1 MVKHFVKNNE
11 LMVNKFALLLLF
23 FCCLNIHSQNF
34 EGMLVYSIKYESK
47 SSEVTSDQLNSLM
60 GTKQWYAIKGG
71 NYKSVFNGN
80 FIKLQIYRNDE
91 NRNYSLT
98 ARSDTLYYED
108 YSENKD
114 EALSYEVKKNQ
125 DTIMGVPCDLIIVNA
140 EKSKTSYYFNSS
152 YKVNPELFKNHS
164 YGNWYYMVSK
174 TKALPLKT
182 VMETEQFIMTSIA
195 IEVKP
200 MQLNDNVFEIQNK
213 DRIAPAYW

>member
-1 MVKHFVKNNE
+1 MNRLILLVVLFNSYFVQ
-11 LMVNKFALLLLF
+11 
-23 FCCLNIHSQNF
+23 SQDF
-34 EGMLVYSIKYESK
+34 EGMIVYSVNYESK

-60 GTKQWYAIKGG
+60 GTKQWYAVKGG

-80 FIKLQIYRNDE
+80 FIKLQIYRSDE

-98 ARSDTLYYED
+98 AKSDILYYED

-114 EALSYEVKKNQ
+114 KALSFEMKKNK
-125 DTIMGVPCDLIIVNA
+125 DTIMGVPCDLIIVKA

-152 YKVNPELFKNHS
+152 YKVNPELFKGHN

-195 IEVKP
+195 TEVKP

-213 DRIAPAYW
+213 DKIAPAYW